1 MLFVKRTM
9 WFDAA
14 IYAIGIAVS
23 RLVGFVMIPVYTRVL
38 TPTDYGVVETLARF
52 ADVLALLAGAG
63 ISAAVIKFYVGA
75 RDETEAR
82 SVIYTAYVGIAL
94 VSMVF
99 FSFAVP
105 FLPMVYRSLNLSPSA
120 YMPGYLMTGSALIDV
135 VSLVPLAYFRAQRR
149 VVTYVVYNL
158 ARLVLALCLN
168 ILLVVWMGLGV
179 WGVAYSGAAT
189 SGISAFALVMLVLP
203 DTVRIFSTRVFIDML
218 RYSLPL
224 VPANLAMFILH
235 NSDRFFLARYSPMAE
250 VGIYSLSYRF
260 GAVLSI
266 LIVQPFVLMWSTEQ
280 FRLVKNQNAEQKM
293 ARVGKVFW
301 DILMTSWLLLS
312 VGSYLALRIMT
323 PKEYWA
329 AARFIPFILMAYA
342 FFGINHVFQSV
353 LYVRSATARI
363 AQANIVSAL
372 SCLVFNQIFIPSQGG
387 MGAAI
392 ATLLAFGMVAAITL
406 YHSQREM
413 RVHYLWVQMLIS
425 LWVVMMAYLLFI
437 KLYPLSLPLSL
448 VGAGAVS
455 FFLGYRA
462 YLGLLDMPF
471 ISESL
476 STVDEETDNVV

>member
-1 MLFVKRTM
+1 MFFVKRTI
-9 WFDAA
+9 WSDAA
-14 IYAIGIAVS
+14 LYAVGIAVG

-38 TPTDYGVVETLARF
+38 TPADYGIVEALARF

-75 RDETEAR
+75 RDEIEAR

-94 VSMVF
+94 VSTVV

-105 FLPMVYRSLNLSPSA
+105 FLPMVYHSLNLSPSA
-120 YMPGYLMTGSALIDV
+120 YIPGYLMTGSALIDV
-135 VSLVPLAYFRAQRR
+135 VSLVPLACFRAQRR
-149 VVTYVVYNL
+149 VATYVVYNL
-158 ARLVLALCLN
+158 SRLVLALYLN

-179 WGVAYSGAAT
+179 WGVAFSGALT
-189 SGISAFALVMLVLP
+189 SVVSAFALIMLVVR

-260 GAVLSI
+260 GAVLST
-266 LIVQPFVLMWSTEQ
+266 LVVQPFVLMWSTEQ
-280 FRLVKNQNAEQKM
+280 FRLVKVQNAEEKM
-293 ARVGKVFW
+293 AWIGKVFW
-301 DILMTSWLLLS
+301 DVLMTSWLVLS

-323 PKEYWA
+323 PREYWA
-329 AARFIPFILMAYA
+329 AARFVPFVLMAYA

-353 LYVRSATARI
+353 LYIRSSTARI

-372 SCLVFNQIFIPSQGG
+372 LCLVFNQMFIPSQGG

-392 ATLLAFGMVAAITL
+392 ATLLAFGTAVAITL

-413 RVHYLWVQMLIS
+413 HVHYSWMQMLIS
-425 LWVVMMAYLLFI
+425 LLVVMVAYLLFI

-455 FFLGYRA
+455 FLLGYRA
-462 YLGLLDMPF
+462 YLYLSKMPF
-471 ISESL
+471 ITGSL
-476 STVDEETDNVV
+476 SVIGGDTDNV